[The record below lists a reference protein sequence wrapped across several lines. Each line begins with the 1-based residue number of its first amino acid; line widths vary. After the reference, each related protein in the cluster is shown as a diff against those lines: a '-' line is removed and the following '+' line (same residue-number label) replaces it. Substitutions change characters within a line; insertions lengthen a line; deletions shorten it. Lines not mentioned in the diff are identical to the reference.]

1 MKYPICKFM
10 RRTRFFGEYCNLIII
25 FGRWYFAKSCNRF
38 RIIID
43 LT

>member
-1 MKYPICKFM
+1 MKFYKIM
-10 RRTRFFGEYCNLIII
+10 HRTRFFGEYCDVMII
-25 FGRWYFAKSCNRF
+25 FGRWYFAKSCTHF

>member
-1 MKYPICKFM
+1 MKFCKIM
-10 RRTRFFGEYCNLIII
+10 HRTRFFGEYCDLIII
-25 FGRWYFAKSCNRF
+25 FDSWYFAKSCNRF